1 MTSRSIRRATA
12 VLGAAVAALAAV
24 AAALGAFARGDG
36 TYVTVE
42 SVRGEAYEMATTGV
56 YANNALQVVAEG
68 VGWDVFTLVIAVPAM
83 LVAALLAW
91 RGSFRGTVLAAGILG
106 YFVYMYLEYA
116 VTWAFGPLFPLFVG
130 ILALSVMGLVGIATL
145 LAGEPLATRFDER
158 FPRRAWVFL
167 SIGMSLMLVVM
178 WAGRIAQGL
187 AGTPELHG
195 ETTMTVQ
202 ALDLGLM
209 VPISLLIAA
218 ATWLGSPVGT
228 CGGRRVRGDIRR
240 DVRSHRFDDG
250 LGLDRDRHAPAA
262 AHRHLRH
269 RHAGRTG
276 TPGANERQRPSSLT
290 LARSPRAAPPRRSAP
305 EGSAWNEAKA
315 RSHDVHPCR
324 LPRGPR
330 SDSRVL
336 T

>member
-218 ATWLGSPVGT
+218 ATWLGSPVG
-228 CGGRRVRGDIRR
+228 RV
-240 DVRSHRFDDG
+240 
-250 LGLDRDRHAPAA
+250 AA
-262 AHRHLRH
+262 AAFAVTLV
-269 RHAGRTG
+269 AMSAAIASMMVSASLATG
-276 TPGANERQRPSSLT
+276 TLQSPPIVIFGTAALAGLAILARMSASAQVPDAREEP
-290 LARSPRAAPPRRSAP
+290 ARSPAELATT
-305 EGSAWNEAKA
+305 G
-315 RSHDVHPCR
+315 
-324 LPRGPR
+324 
-330 SDSRVL
+330 
-336 T
+336 